1 MNKQDKRRFRQITK
15 ILKKRKIKNN
25 LTPVNVRET
34 IEELGPTYVKLG
46 QIMSTREDIIPK
58 EFCLELEKLK
68 ENVAP
73 LEFNIVLDVI
83 KEELKKD
90 PNEVFLSIDEVPLG
104 SASIGQVHKAKLI
117 DGTDVVIKVMR
128 PGIYDIVLQDY
139 AVLKEAIKYLN
150 LFTDI
155 EETVDLK
162 MVLDEIFDAM
172 KLEMDFINE
181 QSNIDLFTSNNSNI
195 KYIKLPKTFKEY
207 TSKHMLVMEYI
218 DGVKIDDVEGLK
230 KNGYDIK
237 EVSDKFVENF
247 IIQIIEQGVFHAD
260 PHSGNVKVHD
270 GQIVWLDLG
279 MIGVINKREQQLYKR
294 AIKAIIKNDIYDLK
308 NAMLLIG
315 VTKHEINHAKLYQD
329 LEGMLSK
336 YGDMNIKDMN
346 MGYMFEDLMNV
357 ARKNSISLPKGIT
370 LLGRSIVVMQR
381 VVATLNPTTNILE
394 FFSKYLK
401 DNFKEEFD
409 IKSHIPGIAQK
420 VYKSSSKM
428 VEIPSQIGDLLDITI
443 KGQRHLNVEVVNLR
457 ENVNKTSR
465 MANRIILGIIISSLI
480 FSIGLILASLIF
492 KSDQLWV
499 SILSIVLAALGVLL
513 VIILVI
519 FLIILILKEKKK

>member
-1 MNKQDKRRFRQITK
+1 MNKQEKKRFKEITK
-15 ILKKRKIKNN
+15 ILKKRKIRSNFN
-25 LTPVNVRET
+25 PVNIRET
-34 IEELGPTYVKLG
+34 IEELGPTYVKFG

-58 EFCLELEKLK
+58 EYCLELEKLK
-68 ENVAP
+68 ENVLP
-73 LEFNIVLDVI
+73 LDFKVVLDVI

-90 PNEVFLSIDEVPLG
+90 PNELFDEIDEKPLG
-104 SASIGQVHKAKLI
+104 SASIGQVHKAKLK
-117 DGTDVVIKVMR
+117 DGTPVVIKVMR
-128 PGIYDIVLQDY
+128 PGIEEIVQKDFAILKK
-139 AVLKEAIKYLN
+139 AVGYLN

-162 MVLDEIFDAM
+162 MVLDEIYDAM

-181 QSNIDLFTSNNSNI
+181 QSNIDLFTSNNSKV
-195 KYIKLPKTFKEY
+195 KYIKLPKPFKEY
-207 TSKHMLVMEYI
+207 TTKHILVMEYI
-218 DGVKIDDVEGLK
+218 DGVKIDDLEGLK
-230 KNGYDIK
+230 KQGYDPK
-237 EVSDKFVENF
+237 EVCNKFVENF

-308 NAMLLIG
+308 NTLLLIS
-315 VTKHEINHAKLYQD
+315 VARHEVNHSKLYLD

-336 YGDMNIKDMN
+336 YLDMDIKNMN
-346 MGYMFEDLMNV
+346 MGQMFEDLMNV
-357 ARKNSISLPKGIT
+357 ARKNSLSLPKGIA
-370 LLGRSIVVMQR
+370 LLGRSIIVIQR
-381 VVATLNPTTNILE
+381 VVAILDPESNIME
-394 FFSKYLK
+394 FFSGYLK
-401 DNFKEEFD
+401 ENFQDEFD
-409 IKSHIPGIAQK
+409 INKHIPGIAQK
-420 VYKSSSKM
+420 IYKSSSK
-428 VEIPSQIGDLLDITI
+428 VIEIPSQIGDLLDITI

-465 MANRIILGIIISSLI
+465 MANRIILGIIISALI
-480 FSIGLILASLIF
+480 FSIGIILASLIF

-499 SILSIVLAALGVLL
+499 TILSIVLACLGVLL

-519 FLIILILKEKKK
+519 FLIILIIREKKK